1 MARYLR
7 IRSTVKTAR
16 TDAHQRIE
24 AICGLTPEGSHW
36 TLTHEDAISQVE
48 NRACAFYI
56 ERPRDKRYDV
66 NVAIDARAHKYLK
79 TDADRD
85 QPDQLLFLPDCHLQQ
100 AVFHSRRFTSRMEA
114 HERVWVDWR
123 CDGREDVSRV
133 RNLSLGGLF
142 VETPNSRDVGS
153 TPKLEFLVQEG
164 QIRAD
169 AVVQRAEPGRGLAM
183 KFTTV
188 NDGDRPRLE
197 ALINRL
203 RYSS

>member
-1 MARYLR
+1 
-7 IRSTVKTAR
+7 
-16 TDAHQRIE
+16 
-24 AICGLTPEGSHW
+24 
-36 TLTHEDAISQVE
+36 
-48 NRACAFYI
+48 
-56 ERPRDKRYDV
+56 
-66 NVAIDARAHKYLK
+66 
-79 TDADRD
+79 
-85 QPDQLLFLPDCHLQQ
+85 
-100 AVFHSRRFTSRMEA
+100 MEA

-142 VETPNSRDVGS
+142 VETPNSRGVGS